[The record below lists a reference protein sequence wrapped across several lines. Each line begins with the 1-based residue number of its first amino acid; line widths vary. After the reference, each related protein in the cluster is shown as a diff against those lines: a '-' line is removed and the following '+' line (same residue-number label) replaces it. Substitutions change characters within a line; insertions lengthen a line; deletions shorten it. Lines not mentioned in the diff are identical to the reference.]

1 MLRWL
6 RQSLRQVSSLMA
18 RRPVLVCGAILLS
31 VLLLLA
37 VTFTCSRA
45 KNVVASARPPVRF
58 FSAEAPVVDLY
69 LGQLEQVERLRG
81 AAEVSVIF
89 FYAPW
94 CAHSIAARHEVQEV
108 ARRLVK
114 QVQFVAV
121 NCWWSQGKC
130 RKQKSF
136 YQYPVIHLFYKRFG
150 PIEYKGP
157 FLASYVER
165 FILRVIT
172 PLTYLPSR
180 ATLQD
185 FLSYHEPGV
194 VGYFQFNSSPQP
206 PGYITYLS
214 SALQALKR
222 DFRGAVRFG
231 VVTSRQVA
239 ESISV
244 RDDQTVYLH
253 RHFNSSLIFPSW
265 ERNFTSEGICSWVFE
280 HRETVLQWLAPT
292 GAKSRLLEQE
302 LTKGPAL
309 LLFLPHN
316 PLGPGPDP
324 LLTQIADV
332 AVRYHSCSDSPHHH
346 HHHPSDH
353 YYYSGP
359 SQPLS
364 PPLCCLSVVL
374 PRPHPLPGS
383 TSRVCELCLN
393 QSNPGRSPL
402 CTFPSQTS
410 GGAAVL
416 QSYLRQCC
424 LPVAATGRTV
434 ACSNIL
440 SSYSP
445 SSGRYS
451 ACCRTLGQLGVSL
464 PPQQVLGLDNEGLG
478 TPPPSPSYSQDSSQ
492 DDSQDS
498 SQDSSPSS
506 QDQEAGGIKG
516 LRCRTNK
523 TLRFYIL
530 DSALHWPLAVRLGA
544 LGNNEMGSGGLGELG
559 RLLGNGTGDG
569 AQSFATIVNLKDEVH
584 YVLDHRGTA
593 TVTESLELFIRN
605 FSTSHSPLQ
614 RRLVGRREE
623 EERPQKRPL
632 ISELTTTSFL
642 TTVMDPHRDVVL
654 FYYSQWCGYKT
665 CCVLQDVVLF
675 YYSQWCGYKTCCV
688 LQDVVLFYYSQW
700 CGYKTC
706 CVLQDVVLFYYSQW
720 CGYKT
725 SCVLQDVVLFYYS
738 QWCGYKTCC
747 VLQDVVLFYYSQWC
761 GYKTSCVLQD
771 VVLFYYSQWCGY
783 KTSCVLQDVVLFYYS
798 QWCGYKTC
806 CVLQD
811 VVLFYYSQWCG
822 YKTCCVLQDVVLFYY
837 SQWCGYKTC
846 CVLQDVVLFYYSQ
859 WCGYKTCCV
868 LQDVVL
874 FYYSQWC
881 GYKTCCVLQDVVLFY
896 YSQWCGYKTC
906 CVLQDVVLFYY
917 SQWCGY
923 KTSCVLQ
930 DVVLFY
936 YSQWCGY
943 KTCCVL
949 QDVVLFYYSQ
959 WCGYKTCC
967 VLQDVVLFY
976 YSQWCG
982 YKTCCVLQDVVLFYY
997 SQWCGYKTCC
1007 VLQDVVLFYYS
1018 QWCGYKTSC
1027 VLQDVVLFYY
1037 SQWLWL

>member
-31 VLLLLA
+31 VLILLA

-157 FLASYVER
+157 FMASYVER

-185 FLSYHEPGV
+185 FLSFHEPGV
-194 VGYFQFNSSPQP
+194 VGYFQFSSSPQP

-316 PLGPGPDP
+316 PLGPGPDL

-332 AVRYHSCSDSPHHH
+332 AVRYHSCSDSPH

-374 PRPHPLPGS
+374 PKPHPLPGS

-393 QSNPGRSPL
+393 QSQSNPGRSPR

-416 QSYLRQCC
+416 QSYLRRCC
-424 LPVAATGRTV
+424 LPVAVTATATTV

-464 PPQQVLGLDNEGLG
+464 PPQQGLGLDNKGLG
-478 TPPPSPSYSQDSSQ
+478 TPPPSPFS
-492 DDSQDS
+492 SQDS
-498 SQDSSPSS
+498 SQDSSQYSFPSS
-506 QDQEAGGIKG
+506 QDQEAGVFKG

-544 LGNNEMGSGGLGELG
+544 LGNNEMGGGGLGELG

-569 AQSFATIVNLKDEVH
+569 ARSFATIVNLKDEVH

-593 TVTESLELFIRN
+593 TVTESLEWFIRN
-605 FSTSHSPLQ
+605 FSTPHSPLQ
-614 RRLVGRREE
+614 RRLVGRSE

-632 ISELTTTSFL
+632 ISELTTSSFL
-642 TTVMDPHRDVVL
+642 STVMDPHRDVVV
-654 FYYSQWCGYKT
+654 FYYSQWCGY
-665 CCVLQDVVLF
+665 CSVLNHVIIQLARMFHGNSTVTIARVNVARNDLPWEFMVDHFPSVLLF
-675 YYSQWCGYKTCCV
+675 PRHRKHLSVKFPEDTPITLPTLLRFILKYSDSAHQPMKADGSDPNPHV
-688 LQDVVLFYYSQW
+688 LLKAEFRALQGEVQTLHRARQRLSNQLAQLWRDNRRLSFNAMALETHNALLQAQNGELQRERLSLVEQHKEKSRQLGEAVRRLQELADASENLLTENTLLRVLLGALRARETERGEEEESKEETGDERSYMAS
-700 CGYKTC
+700 
-706 CVLQDVVLFYYSQW
+706 
-720 CGYKT
+720 
-725 SCVLQDVVLFYYS
+725 
-738 QWCGYKTCC
+738 
-747 VLQDVVLFYYSQWC
+747 
-761 GYKTSCVLQD
+761 
-771 VVLFYYSQWCGY
+771 
-783 KTSCVLQDVVLFYYS
+783 
-798 QWCGYKTC
+798 
-806 CVLQD
+806 
-811 VVLFYYSQWCG
+811 
-822 YKTCCVLQDVVLFYY
+822 
-837 SQWCGYKTC
+837 
-846 CVLQDVVLFYYSQ
+846 
-859 WCGYKTCCV
+859 
-868 LQDVVL
+868 
-874 FYYSQWC
+874 
-881 GYKTCCVLQDVVLFY
+881 
-896 YSQWCGYKTC
+896 
-906 CVLQDVVLFYY
+906 
-917 SQWCGY
+917 
-923 KTSCVLQ
+923 
-930 DVVLFY
+930 
-936 YSQWCGY
+936 
-943 KTCCVL
+943 
-949 QDVVLFYYSQ
+949 
-959 WCGYKTCC
+959 
-967 VLQDVVLFY
+967 
-976 YSQWCG
+976 
-982 YKTCCVLQDVVLFYY
+982 
-997 SQWCGYKTCC
+997 
-1007 VLQDVVLFYYS
+1007 
-1018 QWCGYKTSC
+1018 
-1027 VLQDVVLFYY
+1027 
-1037 SQWLWL
+1037 

>member
-1 MLRWL
+1 M
-6 RQSLRQVSSLMA
+6 
-18 RRPVLVCGAILLS
+18 
-31 VLLLLA
+31 
-37 VTFTCSRA
+37 
-45 KNVVASARPPVRF
+45 
-58 FSAEAPVVDLY
+58 
-69 LGQLEQVERLRG
+69 
-81 AAEVSVIF
+81 
-89 FYAPW
+89 
-94 CAHSIAARHEVQEV
+94 
-108 ARRLVK
+108 
-114 QVQFVAV
+114 
-121 NCWWSQGKC
+121 
-130 RKQKSF
+130 
-136 YQYPVIHLFYKRFG
+136 
-150 PIEYKGP
+150 
-157 FLASYVER
+157 ASYVER

-185 FLSYHEPGV
+185 FLSFHEPGV
-194 VGYFQFNSSPQP
+194 VGYFQFSSSPQP

-316 PLGPGPDP
+316 PLGPGPDL

-332 AVRYHSCSDSPHHH
+332 AVRYHSCSDSPH

-393 QSNPGRSPL
+393 QSNPGRSPH

-416 QSYLRQCC
+416 QSYLRRCC
-424 LPVAATGRTV
+424 LPVAVMATATTV

-464 PPQQVLGLDNEGLG
+464 PPQQGLGLDNKGLG
-478 TPPPSPSYSQDSSQ
+478 TPPPSPFS
-492 DDSQDS
+492 SQDS
-498 SQDSSPSS
+498 SQDSSQYSFPSS
-506 QDQEAGGIKG
+506 QDQEAGVFKG

-544 LGNNEMGSGGLGELG
+544 LGNNEMGGGGLGELG

-569 AQSFATIVNLKDEVH
+569 ARSFATIVNLKDEVH

-605 FSTSHSPLQ
+605 FSTPHSPLQ
-614 RRLVGRREE
+614 RRLVGRREEE

-632 ISELTTTSFL
+632 ISELTTSSFL
-642 TTVMDPHRDVVL
+642 STVMDPHRDVVV
-654 FYYSQWCGYKT
+654 FYYSQWCGY
-665 CCVLQDVVLF
+665 CSVLNHVIIQLARMFHGNSTVTIARVNVARNDLPWEFMVDHFPSVLLF
-675 YYSQWCGYKTCCV
+675 PRHRKHLSVKFPEDTPITLPTLLRFILKYSDSAHQPMKADGSDPNPHV
-688 LQDVVLFYYSQW
+688 LLKAEFRALQGEVQTLHRARQRLSNQLAQLWRDNRRLSFNAVALETHNALLQAQNGELQRERLSLVEQHKEKSRQLGEAVRRLQELADASENLLTENTLLRVLLGALRARETERGEEEESEEETGDERSYMAS
-700 CGYKTC
+700 
-706 CVLQDVVLFYYSQW
+706 
-720 CGYKT
+720 
-725 SCVLQDVVLFYYS
+725 
-738 QWCGYKTCC
+738 
-747 VLQDVVLFYYSQWC
+747 
-761 GYKTSCVLQD
+761 
-771 VVLFYYSQWCGY
+771 
-783 KTSCVLQDVVLFYYS
+783 
-798 QWCGYKTC
+798 
-806 CVLQD
+806 
-811 VVLFYYSQWCG
+811 
-822 YKTCCVLQDVVLFYY
+822 
-837 SQWCGYKTC
+837 
-846 CVLQDVVLFYYSQ
+846 
-859 WCGYKTCCV
+859 
-868 LQDVVL
+868 
-874 FYYSQWC
+874 
-881 GYKTCCVLQDVVLFY
+881 
-896 YSQWCGYKTC
+896 
-906 CVLQDVVLFYY
+906 
-917 SQWCGY
+917 
-923 KTSCVLQ
+923 
-930 DVVLFY
+930 
-936 YSQWCGY
+936 
-943 KTCCVL
+943 
-949 QDVVLFYYSQ
+949 
-959 WCGYKTCC
+959 
-967 VLQDVVLFY
+967 
-976 YSQWCG
+976 
-982 YKTCCVLQDVVLFYY
+982 
-997 SQWCGYKTCC
+997 
-1007 VLQDVVLFYYS
+1007 
-1018 QWCGYKTSC
+1018 
-1027 VLQDVVLFYY
+1027 
-1037 SQWLWL
+1037 

>member
-654 FYYSQWCGYKT
+654 FYYSQWCGY
-665 CCVLQDVVLF
+665 CSVLNHVIIQLARMFRGNSTVTIARVNVARNDLPWEFMVDHFPSVLLF
-675 YYSQWCGYKTCCV
+675 PRHRKHLSVKFPEDTPITLPTLLRFILKHSDSAHQPMKADGSDPHPHVLLKAEFRALQGEVQTLHRARQRLSNQLAQLWRDNRRLSFHAVALETHNALLQSQNGELQRERLSLVEQHKEKSRQLGEAVRRLQELADASENLLTENTLLRV
-688 LQDVVLFYYSQW
+688 LLGALRARETERGEEENEEEETGEEEEETGEERSYMAS
-700 CGYKTC
+700 
-706 CVLQDVVLFYYSQW
+706 
-720 CGYKT
+720 
-725 SCVLQDVVLFYYS
+725 
-738 QWCGYKTCC
+738 
-747 VLQDVVLFYYSQWC
+747 
-761 GYKTSCVLQD
+761 
-771 VVLFYYSQWCGY
+771 
-783 KTSCVLQDVVLFYYS
+783 
-798 QWCGYKTC
+798 
-806 CVLQD
+806 
-811 VVLFYYSQWCG
+811 
-822 YKTCCVLQDVVLFYY
+822 
-837 SQWCGYKTC
+837 
-846 CVLQDVVLFYYSQ
+846 
-859 WCGYKTCCV
+859 
-868 LQDVVL
+868 
-874 FYYSQWC
+874 
-881 GYKTCCVLQDVVLFY
+881 
-896 YSQWCGYKTC
+896 
-906 CVLQDVVLFYY
+906 
-917 SQWCGY
+917 
-923 KTSCVLQ
+923 
-930 DVVLFY
+930 
-936 YSQWCGY
+936 
-943 KTCCVL
+943 
-949 QDVVLFYYSQ
+949 
-959 WCGYKTCC
+959 
-967 VLQDVVLFY
+967 
-976 YSQWCG
+976 
-982 YKTCCVLQDVVLFYY
+982 
-997 SQWCGYKTCC
+997 
-1007 VLQDVVLFYYS
+1007 
-1018 QWCGYKTSC
+1018 
-1027 VLQDVVLFYY
+1027 
-1037 SQWLWL
+1037 

>member
-316 PLGPGPDP
+316 PLGHGPDP
-324 LLTQIADV
+324 LLTQTPRFATIPV
-332 AVRYHSCSDSPHHH
+332 ATPHH

-359 SQPLS
+359 FQPLS

-416 QSYLRQCC
+416 QSYLRRCC
-424 LPVAATGRTV
+424 LPVAATVTTV

-464 PPQQVLGLDNEGLG
+464 LPQPGLDNEGLG
-478 TPPPSPSYSQDSSQ
+478 TPPPSPS
-492 DDSQDS
+492 S

-544 LGNNEMGSGGLGELG
+544 LGNDEMGGGGLGELG

-623 EERPQKRPL
+623 EEERPQKRPL

-654 FYYSQWCGYKT
+654 FYYSQGWCWLLQSGVMPAVGVHGGSLPLCPPLPQT
-665 CCVLQDVVLF
+665 QVIQNTHLSSSDTGNTEHIPVLLFPRHRKHLSVKFPEDTPITLPTLLRFILKHSDSAHQPMKADGSDPHPHVLLKAEF
-675 YYSQWCGYKTCCV
+675 RALQGEVQTLHRARQRLSNQLAQLWRDNRRLSFHAVALETHNALLQSQNGELQRERLSLVEQHKEKSRQLGEAVRRLQELADASENLLTENTLLRVLLGALRARETERGEEENEEEETGEEEEEETGEEEERKRRYYGGPDRW
-688 LQDVVLFYYSQW
+688 W
-700 CGYKTC
+700 E
-706 CVLQDVVLFYYSQW
+706 
-720 CGYKT
+720 
-725 SCVLQDVVLFYYS
+725 
-738 QWCGYKTCC
+738 
-747 VLQDVVLFYYSQWC
+747 
-761 GYKTSCVLQD
+761 
-771 VVLFYYSQWCGY
+771 
-783 KTSCVLQDVVLFYYS
+783 
-798 QWCGYKTC
+798 
-806 CVLQD
+806 
-811 VVLFYYSQWCG
+811 
-822 YKTCCVLQDVVLFYY
+822 
-837 SQWCGYKTC
+837 
-846 CVLQDVVLFYYSQ
+846 
-859 WCGYKTCCV
+859 
-868 LQDVVL
+868 
-874 FYYSQWC
+874 
-881 GYKTCCVLQDVVLFY
+881 
-896 YSQWCGYKTC
+896 
-906 CVLQDVVLFYY
+906 
-917 SQWCGY
+917 
-923 KTSCVLQ
+923 
-930 DVVLFY
+930 
-936 YSQWCGY
+936 
-943 KTCCVL
+943 
-949 QDVVLFYYSQ
+949 
-959 WCGYKTCC
+959 
-967 VLQDVVLFY
+967 
-976 YSQWCG
+976 
-982 YKTCCVLQDVVLFYY
+982 
-997 SQWCGYKTCC
+997 
-1007 VLQDVVLFYYS
+1007 
-1018 QWCGYKTSC
+1018 
-1027 VLQDVVLFYY
+1027 
-1037 SQWLWL
+1037 

>member
-1 MLRWL
+1 
-6 RQSLRQVSSLMA
+6 MA

-108 ARRLVK
+108 AWRLVK

-157 FLASYVER
+157 FMASYVER

-185 FLSYHEPGV
+185 FLSFHEPGV
-194 VGYFQFNSSPQP
+194 VGYFQFTSSPQP

-316 PLGPGPDP
+316 PLGPGPDL

-332 AVRYHSCSDSPHHH
+332 AVRYHSCSDSPH

-393 QSNPGRSPL
+393 QSQSNPGRSPR
-402 CTFPSQTS
+402 CTFPSQTT

-416 QSYLRQCC
+416 QSYLRRCC
-424 LPVAATGRTV
+424 LPVAVTATATTV

-464 PPQQVLGLDNEGLG
+464 PPQQGLGLDSEGLG
-478 TPPPSPSYSQDSSQ
+478 TPPPSPS
-492 DDSQDS
+492 S

-506 QDQEAGGIKG
+506 QDQEAGVFKG

-544 LGNNEMGSGGLGELG
+544 LGN
-559 RLLGNGTGDG
+559 GTGDG
-569 AQSFATIVNLKDEVH
+569 ARSFATIVNLKDEVH

-605 FSTSHSPLQ
+605 FSTPHSPLQ
-614 RRLVGRREE
+614 RRLVGRREEE

-632 ISELTTTSFL
+632 ISELTTSSFL
-642 TTVMDPHRDVVL
+642 STDVVV
-654 FYYSQWCGYKT
+654 FYYSQWCGY
-665 CCVLQDVVLF
+665 CSVLNHVIIQLARMFHGNSTVTIARVNVARNDLPWEFMVDHFPSVLLF
-675 YYSQWCGYKTCCV
+675 PRHRKHMSVKFPEDKPITLPTLLRFILKHSDSAHQPMKADGSDPNPHVLLKAEFRALQGEVQTLHRARQRLSNQLAQLWRDNRRLSFNAAALETHNALLQSQNGELQRERLSLVEQHKEKSRQLGEAVRRLQELADASENLLTENTLLRV
-688 LQDVVLFYYSQW
+688 LLGALRGRRREGRREGRRRRREGRKESEEETGDKRSYMAS
-700 CGYKTC
+700 
-706 CVLQDVVLFYYSQW
+706 
-720 CGYKT
+720 
-725 SCVLQDVVLFYYS
+725 
-738 QWCGYKTCC
+738 
-747 VLQDVVLFYYSQWC
+747 
-761 GYKTSCVLQD
+761 
-771 VVLFYYSQWCGY
+771 
-783 KTSCVLQDVVLFYYS
+783 
-798 QWCGYKTC
+798 
-806 CVLQD
+806 
-811 VVLFYYSQWCG
+811 
-822 YKTCCVLQDVVLFYY
+822 
-837 SQWCGYKTC
+837 
-846 CVLQDVVLFYYSQ
+846 
-859 WCGYKTCCV
+859 
-868 LQDVVL
+868 
-874 FYYSQWC
+874 
-881 GYKTCCVLQDVVLFY
+881 
-896 YSQWCGYKTC
+896 
-906 CVLQDVVLFYY
+906 
-917 SQWCGY
+917 
-923 KTSCVLQ
+923 
-930 DVVLFY
+930 
-936 YSQWCGY
+936 
-943 KTCCVL
+943 
-949 QDVVLFYYSQ
+949 
-959 WCGYKTCC
+959 
-967 VLQDVVLFY
+967 
-976 YSQWCG
+976 
-982 YKTCCVLQDVVLFYY
+982 
-997 SQWCGYKTCC
+997 
-1007 VLQDVVLFYYS
+1007 
-1018 QWCGYKTSC
+1018 
-1027 VLQDVVLFYY
+1027 
-1037 SQWLWL
+1037 

>member
-642 TTVMDPHRDVVL
+642 TTVMDPHRGERGAQRPAVGVHGGSLPLCPPLPQTQETPVRQVPGGHAHHSPHPITLHPEALRLRPPANESRRIRPSPSRSPQGGVPRSTRRSPDI
-654 FYYSQWCGYKT
+654 
-665 CCVLQDVVLF
+665 
-675 YYSQWCGYKTCCV
+675 
-688 LQDVVLFYYSQW
+688 
-700 CGYKTC
+700 
-706 CVLQDVVLFYYSQW
+706 
-720 CGYKT
+720 T
-725 SCVLQDVVLFYYS
+725 SCTPAPLQPTGPAVARQPAVILPRRGPGDPQCTAAVPEWRAAAREAEPSGAAQGEESSVRGGG
-738 QWCGYKTCC
+738 QETTG
-747 VLQDVVLFYYSQWC
+747 
-761 GYKTSCVLQD
+761 TSGRIREP
-771 VVLFYYSQWCGY
+771 SH
-783 KTSCVLQDVVLFYYS
+783 
-798 QWCGYKTC
+798 
-806 CVLQD
+806 
-811 VVLFYYSQWCG
+811 
-822 YKTCCVLQDVVLFYY
+822 
-837 SQWCGYKTC
+837 
-846 CVLQDVVLFYYSQ
+846 
-859 WCGYKTCCV
+859 
-868 LQDVVL
+868 
-874 FYYSQWC
+874 
-881 GYKTCCVLQDVVLFY
+881 
-896 YSQWCGYKTC
+896 
-906 CVLQDVVLFYY
+906 
-917 SQWCGY
+917 
-923 KTSCVLQ
+923 
-930 DVVLFY
+930 
-936 YSQWCGY
+936 
-943 KTCCVL
+943 
-949 QDVVLFYYSQ
+949 
-959 WCGYKTCC
+959 
-967 VLQDVVLFY
+967 
-976 YSQWCG
+976 
-982 YKTCCVLQDVVLFYY
+982 
-997 SQWCGYKTCC
+997 
-1007 VLQDVVLFYYS
+1007 
-1018 QWCGYKTSC
+1018 
-1027 VLQDVVLFYY
+1027 
-1037 SQWLWL
+1037 

>member
-1 MLRWL
+1 MSCCSSSETDCLP
-6 RQSLRQVSSLMA
+6 VSCPAA
-18 RRPVLVCGAILLS
+18 RRQRLTVCLS
-31 VLLLLA
+31 HVLL
-37 VTFTCSRA
+37 RA

-324 LLTQIADV
+324 LLTQV
-332 AVRYHSCSDSPHHH
+332 S
-346 HHHPSDH
+346 
-353 YYYSGP
+353 
-359 SQPLS
+359 
-364 PPLCCLSVVL
+364 
-374 PRPHPLPGS
+374 
-383 TSRVCELCLN
+383 
-393 QSNPGRSPL
+393 
-402 CTFPSQTS
+402 
-410 GGAAVL
+410 
-416 QSYLRQCC
+416 
-424 LPVAATGRTV
+424 
-434 ACSNIL
+434 
-440 SSYSP
+440 
-445 SSGRYS
+445 RYS

-464 PPQQVLGLDNEGLG
+464 PPQQGLGLDNEGLG
-478 TPPPSPSYSQDSSQ
+478 IPRPSPSSSQ
-492 DDSQDS
+492 DDSSPS

-506 QDQEAGGIKG
+506 QDQDAGGIKG

-544 LGNNEMGSGGLGELG
+544 LGN
-559 RLLGNGTGDG
+559 GTGDG

-584 YVLDHRGTA
+584 YVLDHRGT
-593 TVTESLELFIRN
+593 LFIRN

-614 RRLVGRREE
+614 RRLVGRRGGGGGGEAPEE
-623 EERPQKRPL
+623 
-632 ISELTTTSFL
+632 T
-642 TTVMDPHRDVVL
+642 PHLRDVVL

-675 YYSQWCGYKTCCV
+675 YYSQWCGYCSV
-688 LQDVVLFYYSQW
+688 LNHVIIQLARMFRGNSTVTIARVNVARNDLPWEFMVDHFPSVLLFPRHRKHLSVKFPEDTPITLPTLLRFILKHSDSAHQPMKADGSDPHPHVLLKAEFRALQGEVQTLHRARQRLSNQLAQLWRDNRRLSFDAVALETHNALLHSQN
-700 CGYKTC
+700 GELQRERLSLVEQHKEKSRQLGEAVRRLQELADASENLLTENTLLR
-706 CVLQDVVLFYYSQW
+706 VLLGALRARETERGEEENEEEETGEEEDETGEEETGEERSYMAS
-720 CGYKT
+720 
-725 SCVLQDVVLFYYS
+725 
-738 QWCGYKTCC
+738 
-747 VLQDVVLFYYSQWC
+747 
-761 GYKTSCVLQD
+761 
-771 VVLFYYSQWCGY
+771 
-783 KTSCVLQDVVLFYYS
+783 
-798 QWCGYKTC
+798 
-806 CVLQD
+806 
-811 VVLFYYSQWCG
+811 
-822 YKTCCVLQDVVLFYY
+822 
-837 SQWCGYKTC
+837 
-846 CVLQDVVLFYYSQ
+846 
-859 WCGYKTCCV
+859 
-868 LQDVVL
+868 
-874 FYYSQWC
+874 
-881 GYKTCCVLQDVVLFY
+881 
-896 YSQWCGYKTC
+896 
-906 CVLQDVVLFYY
+906 
-917 SQWCGY
+917 
-923 KTSCVLQ
+923 
-930 DVVLFY
+930 
-936 YSQWCGY
+936 
-943 KTCCVL
+943 
-949 QDVVLFYYSQ
+949 
-959 WCGYKTCC
+959 
-967 VLQDVVLFY
+967 
-976 YSQWCG
+976 
-982 YKTCCVLQDVVLFYY
+982 
-997 SQWCGYKTCC
+997 
-1007 VLQDVVLFYYS
+1007 
-1018 QWCGYKTSC
+1018 
-1027 VLQDVVLFYY
+1027 
-1037 SQWLWL
+1037 

>member
-654 FYYSQWCGYKT
+654 FYYSQWCGY
-665 CCVLQDVVLF
+665 CSVLNHVIIQLARMFRGNSTVTIARVNVARNDLPWEFMVDHFPSVLLF
-675 YYSQWCGYKTCCV
+675 PRHRKHLSVKFPEDTPITLPTLLRFILKHSDSAHQPMKADGSDPHPHVLLKAEFRALQGEVQTLHRARQRLSNQLAQLWRDNRRLSFHAVALETHNALLQSQNGELQRERLSLVEQHKEKSRQLGEAVRRLQELADASENLLTENTLLRV
-688 LQDVVLFYYSQW
+688 LLGALRARETERGEEENEEEEEEETGEERSYMAS
-700 CGYKTC
+700 
-706 CVLQDVVLFYYSQW
+706 
-720 CGYKT
+720 
-725 SCVLQDVVLFYYS
+725 
-738 QWCGYKTCC
+738 
-747 VLQDVVLFYYSQWC
+747 
-761 GYKTSCVLQD
+761 
-771 VVLFYYSQWCGY
+771 
-783 KTSCVLQDVVLFYYS
+783 
-798 QWCGYKTC
+798 
-806 CVLQD
+806 
-811 VVLFYYSQWCG
+811 
-822 YKTCCVLQDVVLFYY
+822 
-837 SQWCGYKTC
+837 
-846 CVLQDVVLFYYSQ
+846 
-859 WCGYKTCCV
+859 
-868 LQDVVL
+868 
-874 FYYSQWC
+874 
-881 GYKTCCVLQDVVLFY
+881 
-896 YSQWCGYKTC
+896 
-906 CVLQDVVLFYY
+906 
-917 SQWCGY
+917 
-923 KTSCVLQ
+923 
-930 DVVLFY
+930 
-936 YSQWCGY
+936 
-943 KTCCVL
+943 
-949 QDVVLFYYSQ
+949 
-959 WCGYKTCC
+959 
-967 VLQDVVLFY
+967 
-976 YSQWCG
+976 
-982 YKTCCVLQDVVLFYY
+982 
-997 SQWCGYKTCC
+997 
-1007 VLQDVVLFYYS
+1007 
-1018 QWCGYKTSC
+1018 
-1027 VLQDVVLFYY
+1027 
-1037 SQWLWL
+1037 

>member
-6 RQSLRQVSSLMA
+6 RQSLRQVSRLMA

-316 PLGPGPDP
+316 PLGHGPDP

-332 AVRYHSCSDSPHHH
+332 AVRYHSCSDSPHH

-416 QSYLRQCC
+416 QSYIRRCC
-424 LPVAATGRTV
+424 LPVAATATTV

-445 SSGRYS
+445 SSWHYS

-464 PPQQVLGLDNEGLG
+464 LPQQWLGLDNEGLG
-478 TPPPSPSYSQDSSQ
+478 TPPPSPS
-492 DDSQDS
+492 S

-544 LGNNEMGSGGLGELG
+544 LGNNEMGGGGLGELG
-559 RLLGNGTGDG
+559 KLLGNGTGDG

-584 YVLDHRGTA
+584 YVLDHRGNA

-654 FYYSQWCGYKT
+654 FYYSQWCGY
-665 CCVLQDVVLF
+665 CSVLNHVIIQLARMFRGNSTVTIARVNVARNDLPWEFMVDHFPSVLLF
-675 YYSQWCGYKTCCV
+675 PRHRKHLSVKFPEDTPITLPTLLRFILKHSDSAHQPMKADGSDPHPHILLKAEFRALQGEVQTLHRARQRLSNQLAQLWRDNRRLSFHAVALETHNALLQSQNGELQRERLSLVEQHKEKSRQLGEAVRRLQELADASENLLTENTLLRV
-688 LQDVVLFYYSQW
+688 LLGALRARETERGEEEETGEERGEEEETGEETGEEDEETEEERSYMAS
-700 CGYKTC
+700 
-706 CVLQDVVLFYYSQW
+706 
-720 CGYKT
+720 
-725 SCVLQDVVLFYYS
+725 
-738 QWCGYKTCC
+738 
-747 VLQDVVLFYYSQWC
+747 
-761 GYKTSCVLQD
+761 
-771 VVLFYYSQWCGY
+771 
-783 KTSCVLQDVVLFYYS
+783 
-798 QWCGYKTC
+798 
-806 CVLQD
+806 
-811 VVLFYYSQWCG
+811 
-822 YKTCCVLQDVVLFYY
+822 
-837 SQWCGYKTC
+837 
-846 CVLQDVVLFYYSQ
+846 
-859 WCGYKTCCV
+859 
-868 LQDVVL
+868 
-874 FYYSQWC
+874 
-881 GYKTCCVLQDVVLFY
+881 
-896 YSQWCGYKTC
+896 
-906 CVLQDVVLFYY
+906 
-917 SQWCGY
+917 
-923 KTSCVLQ
+923 
-930 DVVLFY
+930 
-936 YSQWCGY
+936 
-943 KTCCVL
+943 
-949 QDVVLFYYSQ
+949 
-959 WCGYKTCC
+959 
-967 VLQDVVLFY
+967 
-976 YSQWCG
+976 
-982 YKTCCVLQDVVLFYY
+982 
-997 SQWCGYKTCC
+997 
-1007 VLQDVVLFYYS
+1007 
-1018 QWCGYKTSC
+1018 
-1027 VLQDVVLFYY
+1027 
-1037 SQWLWL
+1037 